1 MSGGAA
7 GTDLLARIQADA
19 VSALKAGAK
28 DRVAVLRMLASD
40 LKRAAIDQGL
50 ETVGGDAALA
60 VLRRAAKTRAD
71 AAEQYER
78 AGRAD
83 LASKERAEI
92 AVVEAY
98 LPRTPSEDDVR
109 AVAREVVAA
118 LAAEGVAGPKAM
130 GRAMK
135 EVLVRLG
142 GGADGKVVARIVGE
156 TLRGC
161 A

>member
-1 MSGGAA
+1 MSGGTQ
-7 GTDLLARIQADA
+7 GSDLLGRIQADA
-19 VSALKAGAK
+19 VAALKAGAK

-40 LKRAAIDQGL
+40 LKRAAIDQGV
-50 ETVGGDAALA
+50 EAVAGDAAVA

-71 AAEQYER
+71 AAAQYEQ
-78 AGRAD
+78 AGRQD
-83 LASKERAEI
+83 LAAKERAEV

-109 AVAREVVAA
+109 AVARQVVAA

-156 TLRGC
+156 ALS
-161 A
+161 